1 MLRKYFE
8 KWMNKI
14 KECQR
19 GQVTKNPTPPPPLV
33 YSVVLGSLWKEPPRL
48 STQASCREL
57 YPLFLFSPS
66 FPFFYLRTL
75 PFPSSCPCQVD
86 VSLSSLYW
94 LDFSATGNHAQ
105 VPSLVS
111 NFPLE
116 RFFYPLPDSG
126 VHEGLEHVE
135 KTAVQHT
142 DELSTTGAPT
152 TPPLT
157 LGVFPSH
164 PLPQFPG
171 SQLHTPTPANSQRC

>member
-1 MLRKYFE
+1 MYL
-8 KWMNKI
+8 
-14 KECQR
+14 
-19 GQVTKNPTPPPPLV
+19 GQVFSEAGL
-33 YSVVLGSLWKEPPRL
+33 
-48 STQASCREL
+48 
-57 YPLFLFSPS
+57 LFLSSYS

-75 PFPSSCPCQVD
+75 PSSSSHPCRVG

-94 LDFSATGNHAQ
+94 LDFSATGSHAR

-135 KTAVQHT
+135 ETAIQHT
-142 DELSTTGAPT
+142 VELSTTGAPT
-152 TPPLT
+152 APPST
-157 LGVFPSH
+157 LRAFPSH
-164 PLPQFPG
+164 PYLFPG

>member
-14 KECQR
+14 KEWQR
-19 GQVTKNPTPPPPLV
+19 GQVTKNPHPPPPLV
-33 YSVVLGSLWKEPPRL
+33 CSVVLGSLWKEPPRF

-57 YPLFLFSPS
+57 YPLFLSSHS

-94 LDFSATGNHAQ
+94 LDFSATGSHAQ

-116 RFFYPLPDSG
+116 RFFYPLPTRGFMKDWSM
-126 VHEGLEHVE
+126 
-135 KTAVQHT
+135 
-142 DELSTTGAPT
+142 
-152 TPPLT
+152 
-157 LGVFPSH
+157 
-164 PLPQFPG
+164 
-171 SQLHTPTPANSQRC
+171 